1 MGASKSRRVARPN
14 RQGEGLI
21 VEYTEIWGPAVW
33 GPGFQGIR
41 GHENCSIF
49 KVSCILDAFYDNL
62 KVTDLVLPRTQA
74 LWFVYVIK
82 RTWDG
87 TRGRKTEIILCHTD
101 ENITRLR
108 PPPPTFLL
116 SFGRITKFVRKKSG
130 GSRNP
135 PPPCYAHEGEK
146 EVGVL
151 LHSGA
156 PAFFGQLE
164 QELRYF
170 LHLSSS
176 WKVRTARNVTVS

>member
-1 MGASKSRRVARPN
+1 LGASKSRRVARPN

-33 GPGFQGIR
+33 GPGFQGVR

-135 PPPCYAHEGEK
+135 PPPHRVIPMRERRRSEFCCI
-146 EVGVL
+146 L
-151 LHSGA
+151 
-156 PAFFGQLE
+156 
-164 QELRYF
+164 ELRRF
-170 LHLSSS
+170 LVNWNRSCGTFS
-176 WKVRTARNVTVS
+176 T